1 MNINDKLD
9 FLQIKEVT
17 TKRQKANGTRE
28 FKLPVNDPYGDAIH
42 VASYSTGYV
51 RRTKTT
57 GRSDWQLNKTKKEK
71 RHVEMTDYNTGRPI
85 IRTFKDTVRILIE
98 DEQERLE
105 YLISYCLKNYYIGQ
119 SNMLSNGDYIPK
131 WKYEDDIDRAKCDT
145 EAELLSTPEVKVIVN
160 GHRYNIT

>member
-9 FLQIKEVT
+9 FLQIQELT

-42 VASYSTGYV
+42 VASFSTGYV
-51 RRTKTT
+51 RRTKV
-57 GRSDWQLNKTKKEK
+57 RSCWQLNKTKQEK
-71 RHVEMTDYNTGRPI
+71 RYVEMTDYDTGRPV

-119 SNMLSNGDYIPK
+119 SNMLSNGNYIPK
-131 WKYEDDIDRAKCDT
+131 WKYEAYCKGDRVN
-145 EAELLSTPEVKVIVN
+145 EVNNPEVKVIVN
-160 GHRYNIT
+160 GHRYNVSEWFK

>member
-9 FLQIKEVT
+9 FLQIQEVT

-51 RRTKTT
+51 RRTRTT

-71 RHVEMTDYNTGRPI
+71 RYVEMTDYDTGRPV

-131 WKYEDDIDRAKCDT
+131 WKYDDLQKSKKIGWNYGNQDEISVT
-145 EAELLSTPEVKVIVN
+145 IN

>member
-9 FLQIKEVT
+9 FLQIQEIT
-17 TKRQKANGTRE
+17 TKRQKVNGTRE

-42 VASYSTGYV
+42 VASFATGYV
-51 RRTKTT
+51 RRTKV
-57 GRSDWQLNKTKKEK
+57 RSCWQLNKTKQEK
-71 RHVEMTDYNTGRPI
+71 RYVEVKDYDTGRLVI
-85 IRTFKDTVRILIE
+85 KTFKDTVRILIE

-131 WKYEDDIDRAKCDT
+131 WKYNNLADAARIDYER
-145 EAELLSTPEVKVIVN
+145 ERLNVSVNVN
-160 GHRYNIT
+160 GQRYEII